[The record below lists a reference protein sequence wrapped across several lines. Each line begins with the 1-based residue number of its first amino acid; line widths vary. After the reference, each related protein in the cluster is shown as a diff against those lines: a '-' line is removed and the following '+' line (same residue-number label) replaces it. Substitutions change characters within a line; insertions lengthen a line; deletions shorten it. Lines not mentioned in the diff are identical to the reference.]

1 MKNQLPPLVDSVII
15 HYGCTKFENKEH
27 KVHWIGAI
35 SHDPGKKYFFK
46 HNDEV
51 KMIEELRDYMLK
63 NKDKMFVHWSMNKPN
78 FGFMA
83 LERRY
88 HELAKKEIKLSPA
101 LEIDLSEY
109 LKIKY
114 GINYIDRENG
124 RLNNLAKLNSF
135 SGFQVE
141 VEVKDLNQASDRLE
155 LIFSITQ
162 AEGQGRLIID
172 SLEKD
177 ESPMQIIENK
187 YPKIFKPG
195 LGYPLFLKMLSI
207 YKEEPKYFLSN
218 FSFLYYAMDN
228 DYLVCYQSEFREFLE
243 AFDIILDKIDS
254 RQSGVKTNKRFK
266 LYQFQIE
273 LLTK

>member
-1 MKNQLPPLVDSVII
+1 MKNQLPTLVDSVII

-51 KMIEELRDYMLK
+51 KMIEELRDYILK
-63 NKDKMFVHWSMNKPN
+63 NKDKTFVHWSMNKPN

-83 LERRY
+83 IERRY
-88 HELAKKEIKLSPA
+88 LELAKKEIKLTPA

-109 LKIKY
+109 LKTEY

-135 SGFQVE
+135 SGYQVE
-141 VEVKDLNQASDRLE
+141 VEIKDLNQASDRLE

-162 AEGQGRLIID
+162 AEGQGRLIINP
-172 SLEKD
+172 SEKD
-177 ESPMQIIENK
+177 YKEFAWFKIGVKFASGEMDILYKEHGDNGTKVAAAIGLPKSRNYITQSMGTDIESDKNIYKSRKKMIQIIEHCK
-187 YPKIFKPG
+187 DQGIPVKHEFTSRV
-195 LGYPLFLKMLSI
+195 PL
-207 YKEEPKYFLSN
+207 E
-218 FSFLYYAMDN
+218 
-228 DYLVCYQSEFREFLE
+228 
-243 AFDIILDKIDS
+243 
-254 RQSGVKTNKRFK
+254 
-266 LYQFQIE
+266 
-273 LLTK
+273 

>member
-63 NKDKMFVHWSMNKPN
+63 NKDKTFIHWSMNKPN

-88 HELAKKEIKLSPA
+88 LELAKKEIKLSPA
-101 LEIDLSEY
+101 LAIDLSEY

-162 AEGQGRLIID
+162 AEGQESLIINT
-172 SLEKD
+172 SEKD
-177 ESPMQIIENK
+177 YK
-187 YPKIFKPG
+187 KFAWFKIGVKFASG
-195 LGYPLFLKMLSI
+195 EMDIL
-207 YKEEPKYFLSN
+207 YKEHECSATKVAAAINLSKSRN
-218 FSFLYYAMDN
+218 YITQSMGTDMKSDKNIYACRKKMIKIIKHCKDQ
-228 DYLVCYQSEFREFLE
+228 DIPIIPEFTSRLPLE
-243 AFDIILDKIDS
+243 
-254 RQSGVKTNKRFK
+254 
-266 LYQFQIE
+266 
-273 LLTK
+273 